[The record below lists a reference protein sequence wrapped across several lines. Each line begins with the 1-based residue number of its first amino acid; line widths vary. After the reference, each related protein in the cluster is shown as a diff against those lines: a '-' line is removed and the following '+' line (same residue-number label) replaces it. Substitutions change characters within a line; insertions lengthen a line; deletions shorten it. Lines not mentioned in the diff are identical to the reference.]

1 MIDLTHGPCVYKRVT
16 GCGSGTEYLAVTPW
30 GELYPCHQFVGD
42 MQYSMGNVFD
52 GVTNTELRDKFK
64 SCNVYARPEC
74 RNCWAQLYCS
84 GGCAAN
90 SYHATG
96 DILGTY
102 ELGCELFKK
111 RMECAIMIK
120 AAEAEME

>member
-1 MIDLTHGPCVYKRVT
+1 
-16 GCGSGTEYLAVTPW
+16 
-30 GELYPCHQFVGD
+30 
-42 MQYSMGNVFD
+42 MGNVFD
-52 GVTNTELRDKFK
+52 GVTNTELRDSSGSATFT
-64 SCNVYARPEC
+64 RPEC
-74 RNCWAQLYCS
+74 RDCWAQLYCS

-96 DILGTY
+96 DIRGIY
-102 ELGCELFKK
+102 ELGCELFRK